1 MSPTYAA
8 STSVSTESSIAEI
21 RRTIRR
27 YKADKFAYA
36 ESATSAT
43 VGFEASGRQVR
54 FDLPLPDRAKFRLT
68 PTGRARTS
76 ADAIS
81 EAHEQACRQSWR
93 ALALVIK
100 AKLEAV
106 EAGIVTFEQE
116 FGMHMVLP
124 DGRTVAETVVPAIA
138 AAYAS
143 GGPLELTA

>member
-1 MSPTYAA
+1 MTGTYAA
-8 STSVSTESSIAEI
+8 TTSVSVDSSIQEI

-27 YKADKFAYA
+27 YKADRFAYA
-36 ESATSAT
+36 ESTTSAT
-43 VGFEASGRQVR
+43 VGFEASGRKVR
-54 FDLPLPDRAKFRLT
+54 FDLPLPDRAKFRVT
-68 PTGRARTS
+68 PAGRARTS
-76 ADAIS
+76 AGAID
-81 EAHEQACRQSWR
+81 EAHEQACRQVWR

-124 DGRTVAETVVPAIA
+124 DGRTVAETVIPAITT
-138 AAYAS
+138 AYNT